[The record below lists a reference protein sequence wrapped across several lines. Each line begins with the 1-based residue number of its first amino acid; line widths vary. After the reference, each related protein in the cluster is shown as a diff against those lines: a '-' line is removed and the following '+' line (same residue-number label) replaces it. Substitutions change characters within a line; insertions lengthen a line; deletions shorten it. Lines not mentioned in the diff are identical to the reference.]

1 MGVILV
7 ELVEKHDKD
16 SIVDV
21 VEPDSVDRVQ
31 TYWVCTLIGTTT
43 LLVAAVST
51 PIVYEQI
58 A

>member
-21 VEPDSVDRVQ
+21 VEPDVVDRVQ

>member
-21 VEPDSVDRVQ
+21 VELDVVDRVQ
-31 TYWVCTLIGTTT
+31 T
-43 LLVAAVST
+43 
-51 PIVYEQI
+51 
-58 A
+58 